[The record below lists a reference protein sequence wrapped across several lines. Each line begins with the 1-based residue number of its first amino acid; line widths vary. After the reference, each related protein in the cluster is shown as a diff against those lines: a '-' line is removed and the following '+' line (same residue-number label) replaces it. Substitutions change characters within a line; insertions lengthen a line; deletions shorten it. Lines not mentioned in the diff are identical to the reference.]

1 MDNRIITKTQ
11 ELAKLNL
18 KKERL
23 ERIAN
28 NIKEILNYFNILKK
42 LDTSKYSTSYNASGL
57 KNILAEDEPDESI
70 ILSQEQ
76 ATSNAPEKRNGYI
89 VVPMVV
95 KS

>member
-1 MDNRIITKTQ
+1 MANRIIKKTQ

-23 ERIAN
+23 ERVAN
-28 NIKEILNYFNILKK
+28 NIKEILNYFDILKK
-42 LDTSKYSTSYNASGL
+42 LDTSKYSISYNASGL
-57 KNILAEDEPDESI
+57 KNILAEDEPDESV
-70 ILSQEQ
+70 ILTQQEV
-76 ATSNAPEKRNGYI
+76 TSNAPEKRNGYI